1 MRILLIEDDEVLSD
15 ILVQSL
21 SSQNYAVDPVDDG
34 VMGWEYSQEG
44 SYDLIILDV
53 GLPGM
58 DGISL
63 CQRLRGEGDAT
74 PILLMTAKDAPE
86 ERIRGL
92 DAGADDYLTKPLDLG
107 ELQARVRALLRR
119 GEVAQSPVLEIGSL
133 RLDPSSCQVSYAD
146 KPLKLTPKEYS
157 LMELFLRNPSRVF
170 SRGQIVEHLWTFDDP
185 PLEDSVKAHVKGLRR
200 KLKTAGAVD
209 WIENVYGLGY
219 RLNPKIDAP
228 PLNPEPVVE
237 TPSPAP
243 SPDSPSPLASE
254 SIEPA
259 YNQAIAALWRQYQGL
274 MAERLDALK
283 QAMMAIEAGALSEE
297 IRQTAGKAA
306 HKLAGV
312 LGMFERPEGTQLARQ
327 LETLLVGS
335 DSKQDNHIPALV
347 KELEAMLNL
356 TESTSDPTVDTSQ
369 ALTAAIAP
377 ALISELSS
385 IADASGLHF
394 ESVETLGE
402 AKRWLK
408 TRSPSLFLFDIDTTG
423 QWEKSLGLL
432 RELSARTPPVPVLV
446 LMSEDGLKD
455 RVAIAQAGGQGALV
469 KPVTA
474 VQVWD
479 AASQLL
485 QRSRAAAVNVLA
497 VDDDP
502 IILSALRP
510 MLEPWGVRVT
520 GLNDPT
526 HFWQLLNAT
535 QPDLLILDVEMP
547 KFSGIELCQAVRL
560 DPTWQEL
567 PILFLTAH
575 RDAETIHQV
584 FAAGADDYVTKPIVG
599 PELLTRITNRLE
611 RSRLLQ
617 TLSSR
622 DPQTGLPNY
631 TQSSRELDYWIQAAA
646 GDRAAG
652 SLALLSMPELR
663 QINRRYGHAV
673 SSQILQQWGD
683 TVKAACRGGE
693 LLGYWGDGEFIIGL
707 PNLNK
712 ADTRDR
718 LSSLLSTLRRQ
729 VFIAP
734 DGDRFQVSLGLGIAE
749 YPTDGTTTTALYQIA
764 SESAYGGS

>member
-1 MRILLIEDDEVLSD
+1 MRILLIEDDEVLSH

-21 SSQNYAVDPVDDG
+21 TSQHYAVDPVDDG
-34 VMGWEYSQEG
+34 QMGWEYAQEG
-44 SYDLIILDV
+44 AYDLIILDV
-53 GLPGM
+53 GLPGI

-63 CQRLRGEGDAT
+63 CQRLRGNGYAT

-92 DAGADDYLTKPLDLG
+92 DAGADDYLTKPLDVG

-119 GEVAQSPVLEIGSL
+119 GEVAQSPVLEMGSL

-200 KLKTAGAVD
+200 KLKAAGAID

-219 RLNPKIDAP
+219 RLNPKVGEHPPQEITVVAP
-228 PLNPEPVVE
+228 PAPAP
-237 TPSPAP
+237 PAAAP
-243 SPDSPSPLASE
+243 SPNPSE
-254 SIEPA
+254 SVQPA
-259 YNQAIAALWRQYQGL
+259 YNEAIAALWRQYQGL

-283 QAMMAIEAGALSEE
+283 QAMQAIEADALSEE
-297 IRQTAGKAA
+297 LRQTAGRAA

-327 LETLLVGS
+327 LETMLVGS
-335 DSKQDNHIPALV
+335 DRKQDSQIPALV
-347 KELEAMLNL
+347 NQLEALLNL
-356 TESTSDPTVDTSQ
+356 TESASDPSMDDSQ
-369 ALTAAIAP
+369 VLTAAIAP
-377 ALISELSS
+377 TLISELLS

-394 ESVETLGE
+394 ESVKTLGE
-402 AKRWLK
+402 AERWLK
-408 TRSPSLFLFDIDTTG
+408 TRSPSLFLLDIDTAG
-423 QWEKSLGLL
+423 PWEKSLGML
-432 RELSARTPPVPVLV
+432 RELSARTPPVPTLV

-469 KPVTA
+469 KPVATA
-474 VQVWD
+474 QVWD
-479 AASQLL
+479 AANQLL

-520 GLNDPT
+520 GLEDPT
-526 HFWQLLNAT
+526 HFWPLLNAT

-584 FAAGADDYVTKPIVG
+584 FTAGADDYVTKPIVG

-622 DPQTGLPNY
+622 DPQTGLSNY
-631 TQSSRELDYWIQAAA
+631 THSRRELDYWLQAVPGNPAA
-646 GDRAAG
+646 GC
-652 SLALLSMPELR
+652 LTLLTMPELR
-663 QINRRYGHAV
+663 QINRRYGHTV
-673 SSQILQQWGD
+673 GSQVLQQWGD
-683 TVKAACRGGE
+683 TLKAACRGDE
-693 LLGYWGDGEFIIGL
+693 LLGYWGDGEFVIGL
-707 PNLNK
+707 PNIDK
-712 ADTRDR
+712 VDVRDR
-718 LSSLLSTLRRQ
+718 LSSLLTTLRKQ
-729 VFIAP
+729 VFTAP
-734 DGDRFQVSLGLGIAE
+734 EGTRFQVSLALGIAE
-749 YPTDGTTTTALYQIA
+749 CPTDGTTATALYQVA
-764 SESAYGGS
+764 SESDDGG